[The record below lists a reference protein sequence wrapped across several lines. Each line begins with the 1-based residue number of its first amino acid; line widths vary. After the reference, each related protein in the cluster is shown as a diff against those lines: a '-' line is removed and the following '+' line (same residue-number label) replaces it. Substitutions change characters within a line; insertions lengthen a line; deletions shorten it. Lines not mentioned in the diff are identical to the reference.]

1 MVLIK
6 NYHRVRIITSKL
18 FIHNTLSRK
27 KEEFIPVDS
36 NHVRMYTCGPTV
48 YNYAHIGNAR
58 PAVVSDLLIRVLRQL
73 YKKVTY
79 VSNITDIDDKII
91 NASQETG
98 DSIDVITKKYEQIYN
113 EDMHSLGVLKP
124 DIQPHATDFINE
136 MIELVEKM
144 IVNGTAY
151 ESEGHVLFNVKEYSA
166 YGKLS
171 GRNIEDQLAGSRV
184 EVASYKKNPGDFV
197 LWKPSIDN
205 QPGWDSPWGFGRP
218 GWHLECSTMS
228 EQSLGLPFDI
238 HGGGMDLTFPHHE
251 NEIAQ
256 SCGAHGEDKNPSIF
270 VKYWIHNAMLNID
283 GEKMSKSLG
292 NIFYIRDYLKEHDGE
307 VLRLALL
314 SGHYRQSI
322 NWSGETIEQSKNI
335 LDKFYRILNSV
346 SDVDENKELLNQ
358 CPKKVLDALCDDL
371 NTSKALAEFNE
382 ISKKLSSAI
391 NLDDKIKYKTKLLA
405 AAQVFGI
412 LQQSP
417 KKWLGIG
424 QVQDNLDGDYIES
437 LINERNQARAL
448 KNFSKADEIRDKL
461 IDMGVEIEDTSDGTV
476 WRMK

>member
-1 MVLIK
+1 M
-6 NYHRVRIITSKL
+6 SKL
-18 FIHNTLSRK
+18 FIHNTLTRK

-58 PAVVSDLLIRVLRQL
+58 PAVVSDLLSRVLRQL

-91 NASQETG
+91 NASIETG
-98 DSIDVITKKYEQIYN
+98 LPINEITKKYEKIYN
-113 EDMHSLGVLKP
+113 EDMASLGNAKP
-124 DIQPHATDFINE
+124 DIQPHATDFIKE
-136 MIELVEKM
+136 MIDLVKKM
-144 IVNGTAY
+144 ISNDTAY
-151 ESEGHVLFNVKEYSA
+151 ESEGHVLFDVTKYSA
-166 YGKLS
+166 YGRLS
-171 GRNIEDQLAGSRV
+171 GRDIEDQLAGSRV

-197 LWKPSIDN
+197 LWKPSSEN

-228 EQSLGLPFDI
+228 EESLGLPFDI

-256 SCGAHGEDKNPSIF
+256 SCGAHNEDSNPQIF
-270 VKYWIHNAMLNID
+270 TKYWIHNAMLNID

-292 NIFYIRDYLKEHDGE
+292 NIFYIRDYLEKHDGE

-322 NWSGETIEQSKNI
+322 NWSNETIEQSKNI
-335 LDKFYRILNSV
+335 LDKFYRTLNKV
-346 SDVDENKELLNQ
+346 SDIDIEEKGLVQ
-358 CPKKVLDALCDDL
+358 CPEKVLDALCDDL
-371 NTSKALAEFNE
+371 NTSKALAELNNLA
-382 ISKKLSSAI
+382 KNLSSATK
-391 NLDDKIKYKTKLLA
+391 LDDQIKYKTELLA
-405 AAQVFGI
+405 AAKVFGI
-412 LQQSP
+412 LQKSP

-424 QVQDNLDGDYIES
+424 QTQDNLDSDFIEG
-437 LINERNQARAL
+437 LIEERNQAR
-448 KNFSKADEIRDKL
+448 KSKDFSKADEIRNKL
-461 IDMGVEIEDTSDGTV
+461 SDMGIEIEDTSDGTI
-476 WRMK
+476 WRSK